1 MPENKITFGLKNA
14 HYALLTEAAGVIT
27 YGTPVKIPGSVSITL
42 DPRGD
47 LDEFYA
53 DDVLY
58 YSGENNQGY
67 DGSLEI
73 ANIPQTFSTEVLGEE
88 LDSTDKVLTEKS
100 STQTKP
106 FALLFEFD
114 GDLKATRHVMYNCSA
129 SRPSIK
135 SGTKTNTKTPNVNS
149 LSFVASPR
157 PTDYAVKTKTTTET
171 TEAVYNAW
179 YTSVYQKTVG

>member
-1 MPENKITFGLKNA
+1 MPENKITFGLKNTY
-14 HYALLTEAAGVIT
+14 YALLTEAEGAIT
-27 YGTPVKIPGSVSITL
+27 YAAPVRIPGSVSITL

-67 DGSLEI
+67 DGGLEI
-73 ANIPQTFSTEVLGEE
+73 ANIPQTFSTDVLGEV
-88 LDSTDKVLTEKS
+88 LDATDKVLTEKS
-100 STQTKP
+100 NVQTKP

-114 GDLKATRHVMYNCSA
+114 GDVKATRHVLYNCSA
-129 SRPSIK
+129 SRPSVG
-135 SGTKTNTKTPNVNS
+135 SSTKTGAKTPNVNA

-157 PTDYAVKTKTTTET
+157 GTDYAVKTKTTTET
-171 TEAVYNAW
+171 TETVYNGW
-179 YTSVYQKTVG
+179 YAAVYQKQA

>member
-106 FALLFEFD
+106 FALLF
-114 GDLKATRHVMYNCSA
+114 
-129 SRPSIK
+129 
-135 SGTKTNTKTPNVNS
+135 
-149 LSFVASPR
+149 
-157 PTDYAVKTKTTTET
+157 
-171 TEAVYNAW
+171 
-179 YTSVYQKTVG
+179 